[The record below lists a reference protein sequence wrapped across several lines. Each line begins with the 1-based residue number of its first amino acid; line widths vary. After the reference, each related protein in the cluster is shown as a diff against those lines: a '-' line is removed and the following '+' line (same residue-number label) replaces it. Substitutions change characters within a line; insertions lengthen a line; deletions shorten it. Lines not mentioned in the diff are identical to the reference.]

1 MKTFS
6 QLRERRSLRTKG
18 TKVFDKKV
26 KGVRLS
32 VLKNNNKFFVHI
44 DGDVLDSYP
53 SLAQAKKMGMEFAKE
68 LGK

>member
-6 QLRERRSLRTKG
+6 QLRERRSLKSKG

-26 KGVRLS
+26 KGVHLS
-32 VLKNNNKFFVHI
+32 VLKNNNKFSVHI